1 MTPWRGLINSSYRR
15 FLPLAAET
23 AAVTLHEG
31 NTPLLHSAYLSQVT
45 GGNVWLKVE
54 GANPTGSFKDRGMT
68 VAITQA
74 AADGAELVICAST
87 GNTSASAAA
96 YAARAGIA
104 AAVLIPESGVA
115 KGKLGQAVRYGAR
128 VVEVTG
134 TFDDCLRIAR
144 DLAANHPVALVN
156 SVGNEL
162 RLSGQRTVAYE
173 IVDTLGAAP
182 DIHCLPVGNGGNI
195 TATWQGYRT
204 YAASSARD
212 LSAAAPTFSPA
223 PASSP
228 APTAASAGAE
238 AASAIA
244 EAASAGAEAASA
256 APLPQ
261 ALPRIWGF
269 QAAGAAPFVSGEAV
283 ARPQTEASAI
293 RVGRPATWAP
303 ALAAR
308 DESGGLIGAVTDEE
322 IFEAYGLI
330 ARHDGVFAEPASAA
344 GVAGLLKQH
353 RAGAVPP
360 GARIV
365 VTLSGNGLKDPDAS
379 LRDGLDTAHTGPT
392 TKEVAVVLLA
402 R

>member
-15 FLPLAAET
+15 FLPIAAGT
-23 AAVTLHEG
+23 TAVTLHEG
-31 NTPLLHSAYLSQVT
+31 NTPLLHSAYLSEVT
-45 GGNVWLKVE
+45 GGDVWLKVE

-74 AADGAELVICAST
+74 AAGGAELVICAST

-96 YAARAGIA
+96 YAARAGLA

-128 VVEVTG
+128 VVEVAG

-144 DLAANHPVALVN
+144 DLAAHHPVALVN
-156 SVGNEL
+156 SVNNEM

-173 IVDTLGAAP
+173 IVDALGGAP

-195 TATWQGYRT
+195 TATWQGYRA
-204 YAASSARD
+204 YAASS
-212 LSAAAPTFSPA
+212 SP
-223 PASSP
+223 
-228 APTAASAGAE
+228 
-238 AASAIA
+238 
-244 EAASAGAEAASA
+244 
-256 APLPQ
+256 

-269 QAAGAAPFVSGEAV
+269 QAAGAAPFVRGEAV
-283 ARPQTEASAI
+283 ARPWTEASAI
-293 RVGRPATWAP
+293 RVGNPATWDP
-303 ALAAR
+303 AVAAR
-308 DESGGLIGAVTDEE
+308 EESGGLIGEVTDEE
-322 IFEAYGLI
+322 IFEAYRII

-360 GARIV
+360 GARVV
-365 VTLSGNGLKDPDAS
+365 VTLSGNGLKDPDAA

-392 TKEVAVVLLA
+392 AKEVASVLLA